1 MKIYTVLDID
11 AQELDKHVFTAPND
25 TVAMRIMKNS
35 LTQDKFLK
43 MNADRYELICICD
56 TDKQL
61 GDKVCNLDEIRKNME
76 TSSEN

>member
-11 AQELDKHVFTAPND
+11 AQELDRHVFTAPND

-43 MNADRYELICICD
+43 MNADKYELICVAD
-56 TDKQL
+56 VET
-61 GDKVCNLDEIRKNME
+61 GNKVCNLEEIRKQMD
-76 TSSEN
+76 TDSEK